1 MNDTKESNEPDTKKR
16 KADNEST
23 PKDHELVSCNNKTQF
38 GIDSFNNDIVIR
50 FASYLCS
57 RDLVSLALS
66 CRKFGS
72 RQLHDR
78 ELSLVET
85 TAQKIMCNAEQEERG
100 ALPRRTNQTYIELY
114 SELEQYREPRVFDH
128 LIGEGITYATHDD
141 ESHIIFVSGCK
152 STAICNHVMRAG
164 KHYATFTIM
173 EESSRRIGIVRPLN
187 NLGNSSSDDD
197 SEENS
202 SIIDVWNSYPGG
214 RRFFDPFIPI
224 FEENESNE
232 LLERWGEDGVDYCSL
247 TVNYRGGRCYWCSW
261 QPEDGRKM
269 CQWNGSE
276 GFDVGDEIGML
287 LDLNVGTLCIYKNG
301 RRLGIL
307 KDGLA
312 GEYCWVATMWMEGD
326 SLRIKKGHL
335 PD

>member
-1 MNDTKESNEPDTKKR
+1 M
-16 KADNEST
+16 
-23 PKDHELVSCNNKTQF
+23 
-38 GIDSFNNDIVIR
+38 DSFNNDIVIR

-57 RDLVSLALS
+57 RDLVSLALT

-72 RQLHDR
+72 SQTHDSGS
-78 ELSLVET
+78 SLMED
-85 TAQKIMCNAEQEERG
+85 TAYQIICNATEEERE
-100 ALPRRTNQTYIELY
+100 AIPKLAHQSYMEVY
-114 SELEQYREPRVFDH
+114 SELEKHRAPRVFSQ
-128 LIGEGITYATHDD
+128 LIGEGITHATHDD

-187 NLGNSSSDDD
+187 NLENSSSDDD

-214 RRFFDPFIPI
+214 RRFFDPFIPK

-247 TVNYRGGRCYWCSW
+247 TVLNRGAPCFWCSW

-269 CQWNGSE
+269 CRWNGSE

-312 GEYCWVATMWMEGD
+312 GEYCWVATMWIEGD